1 MPASCGKNDFIS
13 DRRVRLISFLLK
25 FLLIENF
32 RYFCATISNKSNT
45 MSVARFGVSLENE
58 LLEALDEF
66 VQSNKFPNRSQAIR
80 HLIEKNIVE
89 NKWKCNNIVAG
100 AIILNYDYNKNDIL
114 TKLSEIKKNAVDE
127 ILSAQIF
134 YISSEKAL
142 EIIAVKGASYK
153 LTELSESM
161 ISIKGIEHG
170 KLIMSKVD

>member
-1 MPASCGKNDFIS
+1 
-13 DRRVRLISFLLK
+13 
-25 FLLIENF
+25 
-32 RYFCATISNKSNT
+32 

-114 TKLSEIKKNAVDE
+114 TKLSEIKRNAINE

-134 YISSEKAL
+134 YISDEKAL

>member
-1 MPASCGKNDFIS
+1 
-13 DRRVRLISFLLK
+13 
-25 FLLIENF
+25 
-32 RYFCATISNKSNT
+32 

-58 LLEALDEF
+58 LLEALDEY
-66 VQSNKFPNRSQAIR
+66 VLSNKFPNRSQAIR

-89 NKWKCNNIVAG
+89 SKWKCNNIVAG

-114 TKLSEIKKNAVDE
+114 TRLSEIKKNAINE

-134 YISSEKAL
+134 YISAEKAL
-142 EIIAVKGASYK
+142 EIIAVKGTSYK